1 MTTAKLTTLRAEVQ
15 KGCGELDRGRYVDVA
30 NADIAQFIE
39 DIGCCAADRVDAE
52 HAG

>member
-1 MTTAKLTTLRAEVQ
+1 MTTAKLTALRAEVQ
-15 KGCGELDRGRYVDVA
+15 KGFGELDQGRYVEVA

-39 DIGCCAADRVDAE
+39 DIGRRAADRVDAE